1 MAIKIINNKGESIIL
16 NPSFRIEGLPFQ
28 REKQEINI
36 LNNDGIY
43 TSKESVKI
51 SARTLKISGYYYA
64 TSKEDAENQRQQ
76 LLKIVNQKEPVEIYP
91 DDNVEKYI
99 EAYFISDN
107 HSFIEGTGRKIAS
120 VTLEF
125 KADEPF
131 FWGEEVIQS
140 IPIYYSYDNNA
151 DHDKN
156 SECFLSPIHSPSY
169 CPHIY
174 ISGDWATIKHPDFFN
189 GVALSNDLI
198 IDGEFE
204 QSSLT
209 ENWNYANISNWNY
222 TTATATRDST
232 YKKTGTYSVKCGIGS
247 GYVYGIAE
255 KILHKVVPNKTYNL
269 NFYVYSANSS
279 SQFIVLFRLYDKNQN
294 NITQNK
300 IIQGFNYSIGY
311 QAQYITG
318 TTTSGSWI
326 NKNYS
331 ITIPQDVYYIQF
343 AFAYYSGG
351 DGYVWFDNISFTPVS
366 NSEYVEFTFNGTGI
380 TVVGLKS
387 FDHGILYYSV
397 DGGSET
403 SVDCYSSSWTVAP
416 LFSVSGLSEEEH
428 VLKIRTS
435 DQKNASSQGY
445 QITLIGFIPDFIQSF
460 DYTGYAETK
469 PIIFIEP
476 LEKSYCNDYKG
487 KVVGSTTEN
496 KHIIKTRTGTS
507 SVSPS
512 DGSWIEISDYSSLS
526 ISENLGVKTTTTT
539 SGYYPYQM
547 FTFDLSGI
555 DTDVNVVKNNLTEIT
570 YEWRGRAKGQNS
582 GERNSALHYI
592 WNGSSWVSLPAT
604 GQETSGFDFTRGSD
618 AYQLDGTKV
627 TGNIPRFE
635 AGRFF
640 NYLTENQSNIE
651 TDITG
656 FTTTASGTSLLRDT
670 TTCWEGQASLKV
682 TCDGNYTGQGFY
694 TSSVNVFAGRTYTAS
709 VYLKGS
715 GTVYLAIEERKADD
729 TIIGSTVSSAIT
741 LTSSWQRVSI
751 TRTFSNQGFK
761 ASFKVYTT
769 SQQNIIFY
777 ADGLM
782 INEGDTALEWRKG
795 QSGKALML
803 ERGYTNLFTNPGFE
817 SGDLSDWSINKL
829 SGTGTASI
837 TSTTGQYYSGSK
849 GCVVNGG
856 NNGVILY
863 QQKGTAGYYASVQF
877 YVKASDLSA
886 IDNTIVK
893 AYVNGSEVNF
903 NYIEPLLNGWYR
915 CSYEYTTVAS
925 TNNYWGI
932 KVQPG
937 KTVYIDNAMMVQYS
951 GSGYYVS
958 CLKSYVDIGNSKST
972 DTVNLLIGQFIDMS
986 KPFTVK
992 VWMKPFSGNAYNPIW
1007 FNDKSGNFALYFGF
1021 EFAPGKARISYFNTS
1036 GTQYV
1041 VSSTSAFVK
1050 NTWHFLK
1057 FVYDGTYYKLY
1068 VDNVLACQIQ
1078 PSSQRIPHKLVS
1090 YSSYLAHMLS
1100 HLQILNRADESTEDL
1115 TRPPQIDAYTV
1126 YYADFDG
1133 TLDYYAP
1140 FKATLTSNLSQYVS
1154 SDNKIYVMVRSQ
1166 SPSDGTN
1173 PAEIETDYARL
1184 KVKHKYAKN
1193 ITIIR
1198 RNKNLFDNPLPIGTH
1213 MQPIPEW
1220 NFGTGLSNAYD
1231 NVYDTKE
1238 QAILVRNYSY
1248 AHHGKGQKVILKT
1261 NTTYTMSFDLKS
1273 PVPCFVNVWYYE
1285 PDFSTRPSFYTENY
1299 NQYYISNPSATSYK
1313 RYSFSFTP
1321 RYSHCVITLRIA
1333 GSSPANSYWKNLVL
1347 VEGTDTNYVEP
1358 EIQTIQVSS
1367 SLPALTNNDLITID
1381 ANSFTAD
1388 LNGNN
1393 IIGYLNN
1400 DFLLNG
1406 MNIETGKNTLYIS
1419 NIGACRITMRYRRKD
1434 V

>member
-1 MAIKIINNKGESIIL
+1 MA
-16 NPSFRIEGLPFQ
+16 
-28 REKQEINI
+28 
-36 LNNDGIY
+36 D
-43 TSKESVKI
+43 
-51 SARTLKISGYYYA
+51 
-64 TSKEDAENQRQQ
+64 
-76 LLKIVNQKEPVEIYP
+76 IVFPV
-91 DDNVEKYI
+91 
-99 EAYFISDN
+99 
-107 HSFIEGTGRKIAS
+107 
-120 VTLEF
+120 
-125 KADEPF
+125 
-131 FWGEEVIQS
+131 
-140 IPIYYSYDNNA
+140 YYSYDNNA

-156 SECFLSPIHSPSY
+156 SECFSSPVHSPSY

-174 ISGDWATIKHPDFFN
+174 ISGDWATIKHPGFFN
-189 GVALSNDLI
+189 GVAISNDLI

-209 ENWNYANISNWNY
+209 ENWNYANVANWNY

-232 YKKTGTYSVKCGIGS
+232 YKKTGTYSVKCGDGS
-247 GYVYGIAE
+247 SAGYGIAE
-255 KILHKVVPNKTYNL
+255 KVLHRVVPRKTYNL
-269 NFYVYSANSS
+269 NFYVYSTNSS
-279 SQFIVLFRLYDKNQN
+279 SQFIVLFRLYDKNIS

-300 IIQGFNYSIGY
+300 IIQEFTYSPSY
-311 QAQYITG
+311 QAQYIIG

-343 AFAYYSGG
+343 AFMYYTGG

-416 LFSVSGLSEEEH
+416 LFSVSGLSEGEH

-469 PIIFIEP
+469 PIIYVEP

-487 KVVGSTTEN
+487 KVVGSTVEN

-512 DGSWIEISDYSSLS
+512 DGSWGEISDYFSLS

-555 DTDVNVVKNNLTEIT
+555 DTDVNVVKNNLTQIT

-604 GQETSGFDFTRGSD
+604 GQEMSGFDFTRGSD

-627 TGNIPRFE
+627 TGNVPRFE

-640 NYLTENQSNIE
+640 NYLTENQSNVE

-656 FTTTASGTSLLRDT
+656 FATTASGTLLLRDT
-670 TTCWEGQASLKV
+670 TTCWEGQASLRV
-682 TCDGNYTGQGFY
+682 ICDGTATGQGFY
-694 TSSVNVFAGRTYTAS
+694 TNSVNVFAGRTYTAS

-715 GTVYLAIEERKADD
+715 GTVYLAIEERKADN
-729 TIIGSTVSSAIT
+729 TLIGSTVSSAIT

-761 ASFKVYTT
+761 ASLKVYTT

-795 QSGKALML
+795 QTGKALML
-803 ERGYTNLFTNPGFE
+803 ERGYTNLFDNSGFE
-817 SGDLSDWSINKL
+817 TGNLSGWSINPL

-837 TSTTGQYYSGSK
+837 TSTAGQFYSGSK

-863 QQKGTAGYYASVQF
+863 QQKGTAGYKASIQF
-877 YVKASDLSA
+877 YVKASDLSP
-886 IDNTIVK
+886 IDNTIVR
-893 AYVNGSEVNF
+893 AYVNSSEVDF

-925 TNNYWGI
+925 TNNYFGI

-937 KTVYIDNAMMVQYS
+937 KTVYIDNAVMVQYS
-951 GSGYYVS
+951 GTGSCVS
-958 CLKSYVDIGNSKST
+958 CLKSYVESSKSM
-972 DTVNLLIGQFIDMS
+972 DTVSLLIGQFIDMS
-986 KPFTVK
+986 KPFTIK
-992 VWMKPFSGNAYNPIW
+992 VWMKPFSGGNYNLLW
-1007 FNDKSGNFALYFGF
+1007 FNDKSDSSSLYFGF
-1021 EFAPGKARISYFNTS
+1021 HYSAPYKAFIGYYNTS
-1036 GTQYV
+1036 GTL
-1041 VSSTSAFVK
+1041 STITSTSTFSK
-1050 NTWHFLK
+1050 DKWYFLK

-1068 VDNVLACQIQ
+1068 VDNTLACQIQ
-1078 PSSQRIPHKLVS
+1078 PSSPRIPYKLTS
-1090 YSSYLAHMLS
+1090 YYFYLAHMLS

-1115 TRPPQIDAYTV
+1115 TKPPQIDAYTV

-1154 SDNKIYVMVRSQ
+1154 PDNKIYVMVRSQ

-1173 PAEIETDYARL
+1173 PAEIETDYVRL

-1220 NFGTGLSNAYD
+1220 NFGTGLLYTYD
-1231 NVYDTKE
+1231 NVYDAKE
-1238 QAILVRNYSY
+1238 QAILVRNYSA
-1248 AHHGKGQKVILKT
+1248 AHHGKGQKVILKP

-1273 PVPCFVNVWYYE
+1273 SVSCHVGIYYYE
-1285 PDFSTRPSFYTENY
+1285 PDFSTPLSSYTGNY
-1299 NQYYISNPSATSYK
+1299 DKYYIFNPSATSYK

-1321 RYSHCVITLRIA
+1321 KYSHCVITLRIA
-1333 GSSPANSYWKNLVL
+1333 GSSPANTYWKNLVL
-1347 VEGTDTNYVEP
+1347 VEGTDTNYVAPKEEGISITTSLSGTDLLEVNP
-1358 EIQTIQVSS
+1358 QKSVVYKNSS
-1367 SLPALTNNDLITID
+1367 NINAN
-1381 ANSFTAD
+1381 ANST
-1388 LNGNN
+1388 
-1393 IIGYLNN
+1393 Y
-1400 DFLLNG
+1400 FLDPITLKW
-1406 MNIETGKNTLYIS
+1406 EKNTFKVKGQ
-1419 NIGACRITMRYRRKD
+1419 GAFRITLRR
-1434 V
+1434 

>member
-1 MAIKIINNKGESIIL
+1 MAIKIVNNKGESIIL

-43 TSKESVKI
+43 TSRESVKI

-107 HSFIEGTGRKIAS
+107 HSFIEGTGRKVAS

-131 FWGEEVIQS
+131 FWGEEIIQS

-156 SECFLSPIHSPSY
+156 SECFSSPV
-169 CPHIY
+169 Y
-174 ISGDWATIKHPDFFN
+174 ISGDWATIKHPGFFN
-189 GVALSNDLI
+189 GVALSNGLI

-209 ENWNYANISNWNY
+209 ENWNYAYIGNWNY
-222 TTATATRDST
+222 STATATRDST
-232 YKKTGTYSVKCGIGS
+232 YKKTGSYSVKCGNGS
-247 GYVYGIAE
+247 SAGYGVAE
-255 KILHKVVPNKTYNL
+255 KVLHKIVPNKTYNL
-269 NFYVYSANSS
+269 NFYVYSTNSS
-279 SQFIVLFRLYDKNQN
+279 SQFIVLFRLYDKNQT
-294 NITQNK
+294 NITQSK
-300 IIQGFNYSIGY
+300 IIQGFSYSAGY
-311 QAQYITG
+311 QAQYIYG

-331 ITIPQDVYYIQF
+331 ITIPQDVYYIQL
-343 AFAYYSGG
+343 AFMYYTGG

-403 SVDCYSSSWTVAP
+403 SVDCYSSSWTVVP
-416 LFSVSGLSEEEH
+416 LFSVSGLSEGEH

-469 PIIFIEP
+469 PIIYVEP

-487 KVVGSTTEN
+487 KVVGSTVEN

-512 DGSWIEISDYSSLS
+512 DNTWIEISDYSSLS
-526 ISENLGVKTTTTT
+526 ISENLGIKTTTTT

-604 GQETSGFDFTRGSD
+604 GQEMSGFDFTRGSD

-627 TGNIPRFE
+627 TGNVPRFE

-640 NYLTENQSNIE
+640 NYLTENQSNVE
-651 TDITG
+651 TDTTG
-656 FTTTASGTSLLRDT
+656 FNTTASGTTLTRDT

-682 TCDGNYTGQGFY
+682 VCDGNYTGQGFY
-694 TSSVNVFAGRTYTAS
+694 TTSVNVFAGRTYTAS

-715 GTVYLAIEERKADD
+715 GTVYLAIEERKADN
-729 TIIGSTVSSAIT
+729 TPIGSTVSSAIT

-761 ASFKVYTT
+761 ACLKVYTT
-769 SQQNIIFY
+769 SAQNITFY

-795 QSGKALML
+795 QTGKALML
-803 ERGYTNLFTNPGFE
+803 ERGYTNLFDNSGFE
-817 SGDLSDWSINKL
+817 TFDQSGVPTNWLINKL
-829 SGTGTASI
+829 GGNGTVGSTN
-837 TSTTGQYYSGSK
+837 TTGQFYSGSY

-877 YVKASDLSA
+877 YVKASDLSP
-886 IDNTIVK
+886 IDNTIVR

-925 TNNYWGI
+925 TNNYFGI

-937 KTVYIDNAMMVQYS
+937 KTVYIDNAMMVQNLS
-951 GSGYYVS
+951 TSSMVR
-958 CLKSYVDIGNSKST
+958 CLKSYVESSKST
-972 DTVNLLIGQFIDMS
+972 DTVNLLVGQFIDMS
-986 KPFTVK
+986 KPFTIK
-992 VWMKPFSGNAYNPIW
+992 VWMKPFSGGASNFLRFYDK
-1007 FNDKSGNFALYFGF
+1007 NDSHALYFGF
-1021 EFAPGKARISYFNTS
+1021 SPSTPHKMEIGYYNTS
-1036 GTQYV
+1036 GTQYTAT
-1041 VSSTSAFVK
+1041 SISTFSK
-1050 NTWHFLK
+1050 DTWYFLK

-1068 VDNVLACQIQ
+1068 VDNTLACQIQ
-1078 PSSQRIPHKLVS
+1078 PSSPRIPYKLVS
-1090 YSSYLAHMLS
+1090 HSPYLAHMLS

-1115 TRPPQIDAYTV
+1115 TKLPQIDAYTV

-1133 TLDYYAP
+1133 TLDYYTP
-1140 FKATLTSNLSQYVS
+1140 FNATLTSNLSQYVS

-1166 SPSDGTN
+1166 APSDGTN
-1173 PAEIETDYARL
+1173 PAEIETDYVRL

-1220 NFGTGLSNAYD
+1220 NFGTGLSNTYD
-1231 NVYDTKE
+1231 AKE

-1248 AHHGKGQKVILKT
+1248 SYRGKGQKVILKP

-1273 PVPCFVNVWYYE
+1273 PVPCYVSVWYYE
-1285 PDFSTRPSFYTENY
+1285 PDFTTLLYPYTGNY
-1299 NQYYISNPSATSYK
+1299 DQYYISNPSATSYN

-1321 RYSHCVITLRIA
+1321 KYSHCAITLLIV
-1333 GSSPANSYWKNLVL
+1333 GSSTANTYWKNLVL